1 MTRTFKVLS
10 ALLCYPDEGLQEAA
24 GELAEALDAEAL
36 LAPAERARIRKFC
49 DELAK
54 SDLMDAQEHYVD
66 LFDRTRALSLH
77 LFEHVH
83 GESRDRGS
91 AMVSLIERYQEAGL
105 AVAAQELPDYLPLFL
120 EFLSLL
126 PREEAISMLAEP
138 VHIIAALGERIAK
151 RRSSYAVI
159 FEALTALAGKHLDPD
174 ELSELR
180 AVEID
185 DPMDLAAL
193 DKAWEESEI
202 KFGPGD
208 ANSGDDCPRVARML
222 DAMEHPRPASPRSP
236 VQEGEVL

>member
-1 MTRTFKVLS
+1 MRAASARRRKRRGCETMTRTFKVLS

-126 PREEAISMLAEP
+126 PREESITMLAEP
-138 VHIIAALGERIAK
+138 VH
-151 RRSSYAVI
+151 
-159 FEALTALAGKHLDPD
+159 
-174 ELSELR
+174 
-180 AVEID
+180 
-185 DPMDLAAL
+185 
-193 DKAWEESEI
+193 
-202 KFGPGD
+202 
-208 ANSGDDCPRVARML
+208 
-222 DAMEHPRPASPRSP
+222 
-236 VQEGEVL
+236 